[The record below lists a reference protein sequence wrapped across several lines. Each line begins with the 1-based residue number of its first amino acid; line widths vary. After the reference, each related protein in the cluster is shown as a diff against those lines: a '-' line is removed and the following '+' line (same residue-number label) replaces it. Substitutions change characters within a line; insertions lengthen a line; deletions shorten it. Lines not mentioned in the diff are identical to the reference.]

1 MRETSEEAMERLKDL
16 PLKVGMLM
24 VAQDSTSSILMVC
37 GVHKNTPEDD
47 GDKSMHEFCW
57 MNRGGN
63 TTVGGTAYVHSI
75 VEWAVDHRA
84 DYLYHLCVN
93 DLGNFPKKT
102 KEEV

>member
-57 MNRGGN
+57 MNRGGRL
-63 TTVGGTAYVHSI
+63 TRGGSAYDLSI
-75 VEWAVDHRA
+75 ISWAVDHRA

-93 DLGNFPKKT
+93 DLGNFPKK
-102 KEEV
+102 EQEV